1 MANEERTD
9 ELEALRRYWKEQ
21 IESWQESGLS
31 QCEFCRRNNL
41 KYHRFIYWRKRFIRP
56 AAPICPQ
63 GIVELPFAIG
73 AAGLMPGPLKP
84 IRVAF
89 GSKNLRIEVERDFDP
104 IALRQ
109 LIHVLDQMQC

>member
-1 MANEERTD
+1 MANQERTA

-21 IESWQESGLS
+21 IESWREGGLS
-31 QCEFCRRNNL
+31 QSEFCRRHSL
-41 KYHRFIYWRKRFIRP
+41 KYHRFLYWRKRFIRP
-56 AAPICPQ
+56 AAPICPP

-73 AAGLMPGPLKP
+73 TGGLVPEPLKP
-84 IRVAF
+84 VRLAV
-89 GSKNLRIEVERDFDP
+89 GLRNYRIEVERDFDP

>member
-1 MANEERTD
+1 MANEERTA

-21 IESWQESGLS
+21 IQNWQQSGLS
-31 QCEFCRRNNL
+31 QSEFCRRHNL
-41 KYHRFIYWRKRFIRP
+41 KLHRFVYWRKRFLRP
-56 AAPICPQ
+56 AAPICPP

-73 AAGLMPGPLKP
+73 AGLVNEPLKP
-84 IRVAF
+84 VRVAF
-89 GSKNLRIEVERDFDP
+89 SSRNYRIEVERDFDP